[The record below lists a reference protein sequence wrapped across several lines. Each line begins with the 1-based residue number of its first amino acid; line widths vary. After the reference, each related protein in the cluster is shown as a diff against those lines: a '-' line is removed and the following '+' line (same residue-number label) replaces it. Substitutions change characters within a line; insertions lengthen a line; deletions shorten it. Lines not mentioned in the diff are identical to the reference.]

1 VPAGLGGD
9 VIMSVASVRMQRP
22 LTKGKREFIAG
33 MLFLAPNTIGFLVF
47 TLVPVVAS
55 FVLSFYDWPMVGK
68 PSFSGLANFKRMLM
82 GDPKFYTVLW
92 NTFYY
97 TLLYVPTVLVAS
109 LGLGM
114 LINRKMKGILAFRV
128 MYYLPV
134 LTSYVAAAM
143 VFNWVFNNDFGLLNY
158 FLRLFGNPGTN
169 WLTNKATVM
178 PCVAFVSVWKNVGRY
193 MIIFMAGLQN
203 IPQQLYEAARI
214 DGAGTVKQFWYVTV
228 PMLSPTTFFLLVT
241 SMIDSFKLFDIV
253 WSMTGGGPA
262 DATRTLVTYVYN
274 VSFQRFRMG
283 YGCAL
288 SWVLFIIIFL
298 FTMIQM
304 KGQNK
309 WVQYDM

>member
-1 VPAGLGGD
+1 
-9 VIMSVASVRMQRP
+9 
-22 LTKGKREFIAG
+22 
-33 MLFLAPNTIGFLVF
+33 
-47 TLVPVVAS
+47 
-55 FVLSFYDWPMVGK
+55 
-68 PSFSGLANFKRMLM
+68 
-82 GDPKFYTVLW
+82 
-92 NTFYY
+92 
-97 TLLYVPTVLVAS
+97 
-109 LGLGM
+109 
-114 LINRKMKGILAFRV
+114 
-128 MYYLPV
+128 
-134 LTSYVAAAM
+134 
-143 VFNWVFNNDFGLLNY
+143 
-158 FLRLFGNPGTN
+158 
-169 WLTNKATVM
+169 
-178 PCVAFVSVWKNVGRY
+178 